1 MRDLD
6 ENSITRAVL
15 ERVSGATNPRA
26 RQISEALVRH
36 LHAFV
41 KEIEPTETEWEQAIA
56 FLTET
61 GQLCDER
68 RQEFILL
75 SDTLGV
81 SMLVDAIN
89 HRNAGDST
97 ETTVFG
103 PFFVA
108 SAPKVAAG
116 VSIAGA
122 LTGPPLLVS
131 GLVLDAG
138 GEPLSGAVIDA
149 WHADSEG
156 FYDVQYPDR
165 RMGGRA
171 QLITD
176 ENGDFHF
183 WSVLPAPYPIP
194 DDGTVGR
201 MLSAQGRH
209 PYRPAHVHFMINA
222 PGHRKLVTH
231 LFLKDS
237 EYLDS
242 DVVFGVKD
250 SLIRAVEPQVRANAE
265 GGAPENYFL
274 LRADFRLALEMPGR

>member
-6 ENSITRAVL
+6 ENSITQAVL
-15 ERVSGATNPRA
+15 ERVAGATNPRM

-41 KEIEPTETEWEQAIA
+41 KEIEPTEAEWEQAIA
-56 FLTET
+56 LLTET
-61 GQLCDER
+61 GHLCDER

-81 SMLVDAIN
+81 STLVDAIN
-89 HRNAGDST
+89 HRNAGEST

-116 VSIAGA
+116 ASIAGE
-122 LTGPPLLVS
+122 LTGPPLLVT
-131 GLVLDAG
+131 GRVLDAEG
-138 GEPLSGAVIDA
+138 APLSDAVLDV

-156 FYDVQYPDR
+156 FYDVQYSDGR
-165 RMGGRA
+165 VGGRA

-176 ENGDFHF
+176 EYGDFHF
-183 WSVLPAPYPIP
+183 WSVLPSPYPIP
-194 DDGTVGR
+194 NDGTVGR
-201 MLSAQGRH
+201 MLAAQGRH

-231 LFLKDS
+231 LFLKGG

-250 SLIRAVEPQVRANAE
+250 SLIRSVQPQVRVNAVS
-265 GGAPENYFL
+265 GAPENYFL
-274 LRADFRLALEMPGR
+274 LRADFRLAAATPGR